1 MMKVGKEW
9 GFRPM
14 AWAAWPERCPQTTPL
29 WKMRPRGQG
38 QGCDLMCMESEFPA
52 WCFWVNSW
60 QQSARCLEAEEKW
73 LWRRGILSAQGSSL
87 PRQLLPALQVHSK
100 E

>member
-1 MMKVGKEW
+1 MGVQAHGMGSLAREVSTDHSPVED
-9 GFRPM
+9 
-14 AWAAWPERCPQTTPL
+14 ETQ
-29 WKMRPRGQG
+29 RGQG